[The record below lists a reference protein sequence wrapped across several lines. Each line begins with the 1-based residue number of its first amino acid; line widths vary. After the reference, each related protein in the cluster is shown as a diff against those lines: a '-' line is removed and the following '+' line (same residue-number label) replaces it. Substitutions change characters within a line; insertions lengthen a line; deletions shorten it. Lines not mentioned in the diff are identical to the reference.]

1 MKVAVVQH
9 GCNTDYNA
17 NLDKSVTGIH
27 EAGELGA
34 DIVLLPELHTL
45 PYFCVS
51 EDVRNFD
58 LAESIPGP
66 TTRVLAKHA
75 QDLQIIIVTSI
86 FEQRAKGIYHN
97 TAVVIDKNGSIA
109 GSYRKMHIPDDPG
122 YHEKFYFTP
131 GDQGFVPIETSVG
144 KLGVMVCWDQWFP
157 EGARLMALA
166 SAELLFYPSAIGWD
180 INDTEEE
187 KVRQRNAWMT
197 IQKSHAIAN
206 SLPVI
211 VSNRIGHE
219 NDPTEKTRG
228 ANFWGSSFIAGP
240 QGEILAKAPIDK
252 ADVIIAEIDAGKT
265 DTIRRIWPYL
275 RDRRIDAYHD
285 IVKRHIE

>member
-1 MKVAVVQH
+1 
-9 GCNTDYNA
+9 
-17 NLDKSVTGIH
+17 
-27 EAGELGA
+27 
-34 DIVLLPELHTL
+34 
-45 PYFCVS
+45 
-51 EDVRNFD
+51 
-58 LAESIPGP
+58 
-66 TTRVLAKHA
+66 
-75 QDLQIIIVTSI
+75 
-86 FEQRAKGIYHN
+86 
-97 TAVVIDKNGSIA
+97 
-109 GSYRKMHIPDDPG
+109 
-122 YHEKFYFTP
+122 
-131 GDQGFVPIETSVG
+131 
-144 KLGVMVCWDQWFP
+144 
-157 EGARLMALA
+157 
-166 SAELLFYPSAIGWD
+166 
-180 INDTEEE
+180 
-187 KVRQRNAWMT
+187 MT